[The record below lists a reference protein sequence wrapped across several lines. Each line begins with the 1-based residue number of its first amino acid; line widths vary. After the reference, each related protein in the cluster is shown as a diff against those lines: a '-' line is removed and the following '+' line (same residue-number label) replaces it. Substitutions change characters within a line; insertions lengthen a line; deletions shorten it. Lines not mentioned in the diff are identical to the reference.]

1 MRTLFDQYQSP
12 ENRLTHALV
21 CCLGEEPALLRRFV
35 AWTTGTLPLRKGIEI
50 VEQQLPGDESEI
62 TEDEAEQRG
71 LPDAWIH
78 DGGAWALLIENK
90 VSSPVRIKQLQR
102 HRITAERRGF
112 QQIFLLVISVDGTRP
127 KGVNDVKFLTWPQ
140 IYTWFFREARKS
152 AWAKKLIDY
161 MKVAE
166 VRMIADGYL
175 KKGTLTVFSGI
186 PFNDKTPYNY
196 REAKRVLGL
205 AMDKIRS
212 RKDLHDILGI
222 DLGRKGRTAITGKE
236 GSAVWDFLWLRKAK
250 GERRFEKYPHLALE
264 IHREHVGAMLSLPNG
279 MDSSFRR
286 NLLGLSREEFTKL
299 ILEIESRW
307 SKTMQKSDAIPW
319 MYVLQR
325 HFPTRKASP
334 VVDGRI
340 NFDLRTVVTGKK
352 RSKNIPIIKDQHE
365 WVESA
370 YRLIENKRGNV
381 QAGVGAIFPYGQCKK
396 IGTPGAI
403 DLFVNTW
410 IACKPLLEAVL
421 KKDKKG
427 IRVKKAVR

>member
-21 CCLGEEPALLRRFV
+21 CCLDEEPALLRRFV
-35 AWTTGTLPLRKGIEI
+35 AWATGTLPPRKGIAI
-50 VEQQLPGDESEI
+50 VEQQLPGEESEI

-71 LPDAWIH
+71 FPDAWIH
-78 DGGAWALLIENK
+78 DGGTWALLIENK
-90 VSSPVRIKQLQR
+90 VSSPVRVKQLRR

-112 QQIFLLVISVDGTRP
+112 QQIILLVISVDGTRA
-127 KGVNDVKFLTWPQ
+127 KGVEDVKFLTWPQ
-140 IYTWFFREARKS
+140 VYSWFFRKARKS
-152 AWAKKLIDY
+152 TWAKKLVDY

-166 VRMIADGYL
+166 ARMITDGYL

-186 PFNDKTPYNY
+186 PFNEKTPYNY

-205 AMDKIRS
+205 AMDQL
-212 RKDLHDILGI
+212 RKREDLRKKLGV
-222 DLGRKGRTAITGKE
+222 DLGGKGRPAITGKE

-250 GERRFEKYPHLALE
+250 GESRFEKYPHLALE
-264 IHREHVGAMLSLPNG
+264 IHREHAGAMISLPNG

-286 NLLGLSREEFTKL
+286 NLVGLSRKEFTNL
-299 ILEIESRW
+299 ILDIEFRW
-307 SKTMQKSDAIPW
+307 SKTMQKSGAIPW

-340 NFDLRTVVTGKK
+340 DFDLRTLLIEKK
-352 RSKNIPIIKDQHE
+352 GSKIIVQEE
-365 WVESA
+365 WVEA
-370 YRLIENKRGNV
+370 VYRLIVKRRGNV
-381 QAGVGAIFPYGQCKK
+381 QAGIGAIFPYGKCQN

-403 DLFVNTW
+403 DLFVETW
-410 IACKPLLEAVL
+410 IACKPLLDAVL
-421 KKDKKG
+421 KKGKKG
-427 IRVKKAVR
+427 ARKTKATR